1 MARLTPVSGLG
12 TKGPACFLVESNG
25 ARILLDLGYG
35 PQPGLWPDV
44 SRVGRVDALL
54 VSHSHPDHA
63 GALKLL
69 PYVGNPTVYASEIV
83 CRMLPV
89 GTHTSPLPLHGVA
102 QVCGIKVRTGRN
114 GHAPGGVWL
123 HLDIGGGFLYMG
135 DCSMESLLYAY
146 DAPPPAETLIVDASY
161 GAYDTSLSECL
172 SAFDRIFDAAPVLL
186 PTATAGRGPEKALYL
201 MRSGRALPYIDD
213 AMRRSLVRLSGE
225 AAECVQ
231 PDTIALLARLARECA
246 QIADA
251 QGVMLA
257 AAPDAD
263 SGVAGDLVS
272 KWESAALPAIVFTG
286 YLPPGTPAQRLT
298 QSGRAQYKRWNVHPR
313 ISDNAALVRAT
324 GAKRVLPA
332 FGEARH
338 LPAWQAAFAPAQ
350 VIVEGSVPL

>member
-1 MARLTPVSGLG
+1 MAHLTPVSGLG
-12 TKGPACFLVESNG
+12 AKGPACFFVESGG
-25 ARILLDLGYG
+25 AHLMLDLGYG

-54 VSHSHPDHA
+54 ISHSHPDHA

-69 PYVGNPTVYASEIV
+69 PYVGNPTAYASEIV
-83 CRMLPV
+83 CRMLPA
-89 GTHTSPLPLHGVA
+89 GTQTSPLPLRGATH
-102 QVCGIKVRTGRN
+102 VCGIKVQPGRN

-123 HLDIGGGFLYMG
+123 HLDIGGGLLYMG

-146 DAPPPAETLIVDASY
+146 DAPPPADTVIVDASY
-161 GAYDTSLSECL
+161 GAYDTGLGECL

-186 PTATAGRGPEKALYL
+186 PTATAGRGPETALYL

-225 AAECVQ
+225 AVECVL
-231 PDTIALLARLARECA
+231 PETIEALARLARECP
-246 QIADA
+246 QIAEA
-251 QGVMLA
+251 AGVMLA

-263 SGVAGDLVS
+263 SGVAGELVS

-338 LPAWQAAFAPAQ
+338 RSAWQSAFAPAQ
-350 VIVEGSVPL
+350 VILEGTVPL